1 MRIMITGAAG
11 FIGSHLSDTF
21 AVEHDVWPFDNFLTG
36 RRENGLCTFLDI
48 TDRPALYALA
58 NKIEPEVVIHC
69 AASYSDPSKWH
80 RDTDTNISGGIN
92 AALVAKHHGAHLIYF
107 QTILPPI
114 SSYAI
119 SKIASEQ
126 YQRLAGVDLT
136 VLRLANIYGPRNL
149 SGPIPVFYKRLTEDQ
164 PVTVVNTTRDMVYID
179 DLVRA
184 VQVVVEKRLDGTFDV
199 CTGEPVQIH
208 DLLTGVA
215 DVLEIA
221 VDPEVQEPLDDDVQ
235 GFVDPENGIPLWA
248 PVMPLPVGIART
260 VKSYQENG
268 VAETHTHLAIGGSD
282 R

>member
-1 MRIMITGAAG
+1 MKILITGAAG

-21 AVEHDVWPFDNFLTG
+21 ADEHDVWPFDNFLTG
-36 RRENGLCTFLDI
+36 RRENGLCTYLDI

-58 NKIEPEVVIHC
+58 NKVEPEVVIHC

-164 PVTVVNTTRDMVYID
+164 PVTVVDTARDMLYID
-179 DLVRA
+179 DLVTA
-184 VQVVVEKRLDGTFDV
+184 VRKVVGEKLTGTYDV
-199 CTGEPVQIH
+199 CSGTQRRIMELFECVQDQLGTDITPP
-208 DLLTGVA
+208 LMPP
-215 DVLEIA
+215 
-221 VDPEVQEPLDDDVQ
+221 DPDDVQ
-235 GFVDPENGIPLWA
+235 GIVHPDNGVPGWTPRMRLHE
-248 PVMPLPVGIART
+248 GIERT
-260 VKSYQENG
+260 IDSYRETG
-268 VAETHTHLAIGGSD
+268 VAETHTHLKIGSSD
-282 R
+282 

>member
-1 MRIMITGAAG
+1 MKILITGAAG

-21 AVEHDVWPFDNFLTG
+21 ADEHDVWPVDNILTG

-92 AALVAKHHGAHLIYF
+92 AALVAKHHKAHLVYF

-164 PVTVVNTTRDMVYID
+164 PVTVVDTYRDMLYIE
-179 DLVRA
+179 DLVEAVTGVVGHRITGTYDVCSGTPRSILELYRA
-184 VQVVVEKRLDGTFDV
+184 VANELGLDGHPDIIR
-199 CTGEPVQIH
+199 PN
-208 DLLTGVA
+208 A
-215 DVLEIA
+215 
-221 VDPEVQEPLDDDVQ
+221 DDVQ
-235 GFVDPENGIPLWA
+235 GAVSRNNGLEGWIPRIRLTD
-248 PVMPLPVGIART
+248 GIART
-260 VKSYQENG
+260 IASYRTEG
-268 VAETHTHLAIGGSD
+268 VAETHTHLQIGSSG
-282 R
+282 